1 MSVQENVERNVRM
14 TLGDLSLQVIMLR
27 AELDDLKEQLAAKEQ
42 VVETPAKANGGRQP
56 SKEAAPAA

>member
-14 TLGDLSLQVIMLR
+14 TLGDLSLQIIMLR

-42 VVETPAKANGGRQP
+42 EQPPAHKVNGNKPGR
-56 SKEAAPAA
+56 EAAPAT